1 MSIIL
6 IIIGIKKLME
16 NYIKKKKPITNSTK
30 YKLTKTN
37 SALSFQSVAAL
48 TFSNGGDNIG
58 IYMQLFAS
66 NNTVGQIVILVV
78 IFIIMTAVGGSIGY
92 YLLNRSFLANGVLLL
107 VI

>member
-1 MSIIL
+1 MNIIF

-16 NYIKKKKPITNSTK
+16 NYIKKKKKPITNSIK

-78 IFIIMTAVGGSIGY
+78 I
-92 YLLNRSFLANGVLLL
+92 L
-107 VI
+107 